1 MVQITSSLN
10 LILLVNSLVAI
21 FFILNQNES
30 SKELTANSNST
41 SVSNPLE
48 DLTWGCLVLQLVLL
62 LIKLKTTDF

>member
-62 LIKLKTTDF
+62 LIKTKTTDF